1 MQGKITLIKFA
12 KLLRVVL
19 EYLLMRHPATTPPDL
34 HVELVFV
41 IFVLSHPYD
50 IQLLLLIHHH
60 RLFFC
65 IFLVLFFLLARLLNL
80 SQAGVL
86 ASRSK
91 RVLRRF

>member
-12 KLLRVVL
+12 ELLRVVL
-19 EYLLMRHPATTPPDL
+19 EYLLMRHPATTPPNL

-41 IFVLSHPYD
+41 IFVLPHPYD
-50 IQLLLLIHHH
+50 IQLLLLVYHH

-65 IFLVLFFLLARLLNL
+65 IFLVLFFLLV